1 MFLERSR
8 VLTARVTE
16 TERQIE
22 TLRKHLGALRQ
33 TELTRKSVAPSIQNV
48 LDVYA
53 TLRTPAEKN
62 ALLKTVLDH
71 AVYFKSQGGAWRES
85 DMQLY
90 VYPKIMAGELL
101 IT

>member
-1 MFLERSR
+1 M
-8 VLTARVTE
+8 
-16 TERQIE
+16 
-22 TLRKHLGALRQ
+22 
-33 TELTRKSVAPSIQNV
+33 

-71 AVYFKSQGGAWRES
+71 VVYFKSQGGAWRES